1 MTFPSVSLF
10 VTSEILSI
18 LIGRTMLAS
27 FRISTILYL
36 LCFSWINFNTF
47 DIKKTF
53 NLVMLDKNSFPW
65 QLTVR

>member
-36 LCFSWINFNTF
+36 LCSSWINFNTF